1 MNLLRMIYMAG
12 LMLAAICFF
21 PVALLLAFGPR
32 ESSPPAPSP
41 VPGACAPFCADSTVG
56 SGPAMSAPFRLGL
69 DGMAEVA

>member
-21 PVALLLAFGPR
+21 PVSLLLAFGPR

-41 VPGACAPFCADSTVG
+41 VPGVCAPFCVASTVVG
-56 SGPAMSAPFRLGL
+56 DPR
-69 DGMAEVA
+69 